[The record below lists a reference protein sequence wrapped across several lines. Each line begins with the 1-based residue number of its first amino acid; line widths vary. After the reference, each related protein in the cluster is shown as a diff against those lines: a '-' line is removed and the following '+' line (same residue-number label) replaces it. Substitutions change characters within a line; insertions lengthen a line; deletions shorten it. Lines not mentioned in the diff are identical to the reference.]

1 MIESAG
7 KAANIIQ
14 ASLNF
19 RGERIPSGNSLW
31 ALQAY
36 WACHALSSTATTSNP
51 RCMTPHEMWYGK
63 LPPSPFPFLKPGFV
77 KRKRCGMLEPKAA
90 PYFYIEPY
98 PNRPRDSILERGRG
112 R

>member
-19 RGERIPSGNSLW
+19 PGEGIPSGNSLW

-36 WACHALSSTATTSNP
+36 WACHAFSSTATTSNP